1 MGFVAPYWL
10 ALVIPAL
17 FVIWR
22 FAHHR
27 LLSNVL
33 RSLIAILLIGSL
45 AQPYWKTADPGRHVM
60 LLVDRSLSMPA
71 DHETR
76 ALESIRLLEADR
88 QLGDA
93 LGILSF
99 GAQSHLERQP
109 SDQLR
114 FGGFDAAL
122 DAQASDLAGAIEM
135 ALDWIPEDRQGS
147 LLILSDGEATG
158 RDPLFEGQRA
168 ASRGVR
174 IDAIPS
180 TTARVHDTAV
190 ERFALPAT
198 VYVGEPFQ
206 FEAWISADQDEQR
219 SVQLKRDGRV
229 ISSATR
235 DLVRGANRLLFR
247 DLIPQGGVA
256 SYTLEALPL
265 PGAPNDAR
273 PQNDRGLGAVR
284 VAAPPRVLVLNEDG
298 ANDTLVSILQK
309 ANIPVDVRAP
319 EDLELTR
326 LNLTRYRAVI
336 LENVAAGRLGYTGMQ
351 ALEHFVMER
360 GGGLWMTGGMASF
373 GIGGFHLSPIDEV
386 LPVASD
392 MRSESRKIG
401 LALGLVL
408 DRSGSMGVE
417 VGPGMTKMDLANN
430 GAIAAIDMLTS
441 IDSVTVFA
449 VDTQAHEIVPRQPVD
464 NFKNVRGQ
472 IASIRSQG
480 GGIFTFNGL
489 LAAGQSLEQAQQINR
504 HIILFADAADAEQHE
519 GVKDLI
525 GNFQTLGITVSVIA
539 LGTAGDVHA
548 DFLMDVAMWG
558 GGEVYF
564 TTEPRELPRLFAQ
577 DTMNMARATFIEER
591 SAVAAAPG
599 LLSMSAFGLNA
610 ADSAGL
616 IEFPALDGY
625 NQVHPRPETSI
636 GATVLDE
643 TRTPLL
649 ASAQRGAGR
658 AVSYAGQIGGTYG
671 QDFVAW
677 PEAANLVVSITRYLL
692 GQDEPNAFYA
702 TSEVVGQD
710 ALVRLEVD
718 PREQPDTSKLD
729 AHITT
734 ADGVTHIVPLHS
746 VDAHRYEARLPLLG
760 PGVALGSVHLA
771 NGATLDLPPMALPYS
786 PEHNRRPDPEA
797 GRRTLETLARIS
809 GGSVL
814 ANLAL
819 AFDGPRVGDR
829 WRVLGAALF
838 WCALGL
844 LMIEIAVRR
853 LDLFTWK
860 PVRAPMERWIEPAV
874 QRFSKRK
881 PGSSPNHAPAH
892 PSVPA
897 SSTRPSPPTPVQT
910 TPPPALADKG
920 ASSMEDAL
928 ERARRRADRRLDR
941 DR

>member
-10 ALVIPAL
+10 ALSIPAL
-17 FVIWR
+17 FLIWR
-22 FAHHR
+22 FAHYR

-33 RSLIAILLIGSL
+33 RSMIALLFIGAL
-45 AQPYWKTADPGRHVM
+45 AQPYWKTTDPGRHVM
-60 LLVDRSLSMPA
+60 LVVDRSLSMPA
-71 DHETR
+71 DHEAR

-88 QLGDA
+88 QPGDA

-99 GAQSHLERQP
+99 GTQAHLERQP
-109 SDQLR
+109 SDRLR
-114 FGGFDAAL
+114 FGGFDAVL

-158 RDPLFEGQRA
+158 RDPIIEGQRA

-180 TTARVHDTAV
+180 ATTRVHDTAV
-190 ERFALPAT
+190 DRFALPAT

-206 FEAWISADQDEQR
+206 FEAWISTDQDEQR
-219 SVQLKRDGRV
+219 IVELKRDGQV
-229 ISSATR
+229 ISRATR
-235 DLVRGANRLLFR
+235 DLVRGANRMLFR

-256 SYTLEALPL
+256 SYTLEAAPL

-298 ANDTLVSILQK
+298 ATDTLVSILQK

-319 EDLELTR
+319 EDLEITR

-336 LENVAAGRLGYTGMQ
+336 LENVAASRVGYTGMQ
-351 ALEHFVMER
+351 ALQHFVVER
-360 GGGLWMTGGMASF
+360 GGGLWMTGGKASF
-373 GIGGFHLSPIDEV
+373 GIGGYHLSPIDEV

-408 DRSGSMGVE
+408 DRSGSMAVE
-417 VGPGMTKMDLANN
+417 VGPGMSKMDLANN

-449 VDTQAHEIVPRQPVD
+449 VDTQAHEIVPRQPVE
-464 NFKNVRGQ
+464 NFNNVRSQ
-472 IASIRSQG
+472 IAGIRSQG
-480 GGIFTFNGL
+480 GGIFTHDGL
-489 LAAGQSLEQAQQINR
+489 LAAGQSLEQANQINR

-519 GVKDLI
+519 GVQELI
-525 GNFQTLGITVSVIA
+525 GKFQTLGITVSVIA
-539 LGTAGDVHA
+539 LGTEDDMDAP
-548 DFLMDVAMWG
+548 FLKDVAAWG
-558 GGEVYF
+558 GGEAYF

-577 DTMNMARATFIEER
+577 DTMTMARTTFIEER
-591 SAVAAAPG
+591 RAVSAAPG
-599 LLSMSAFGLNA
+599 LLSMSAFGLKA
-610 ADSAGL
+610 TDSAGL
-616 IEFPALDGY
+616 IQFPALDGY

-643 TRTPLL
+643 TQTPLL

-671 QDFVAW
+671 QDFLAW
-677 PEAANLVVSITRYLL
+677 PEAANLVVSVTRYLL
-692 GQDEPNAFYA
+692 GQDEPNTFYA

-710 ALVRLEVD
+710 AMVRIEVD
-718 PREQPDTSKLD
+718 PREQPDTSRLD

-734 ADGVTHIVPLHS
+734 ADGVTHVVPLHS
-746 VDAHRYEARLPLLG
+746 VDANRYEARLPLLG
-760 PGVALGSVHLA
+760 AGVALGSIHLA
-771 NGATLDLPPMALPYS
+771 SGAALDLPPMALPYS
-786 PEHNRRPDPEA
+786 PEYNRRQDPEA
-797 GRRTLETLARIS
+797 GRGTLEGLARTT
-809 GGSVL
+809 GGSL
-814 ANLAL
+814 LSNLAL
-819 AFDGPRVGDR
+819 AFEGPRLGDR
-829 WRVLGAALF
+829 WRVMGAALF
-838 WCALGL
+838 WCALAL
-844 LMIEIAVRR
+844 LLIEIAVRR
-853 LDLFTWK
+853 LDLFAWSAART
-860 PVRAPMERWIEPAV
+860 PLHRWIEPAKLRLTRGKT
-874 QRFSKRK
+874 QAPK
-881 PGSSPNHAPAH
+881 PSASQSAMPPSSPPPPA
-892 PSVPA
+892 
-897 SSTRPSPPTPVQT
+897 TKT
-910 TPPPALADKG
+910 TPPPALTDKG

-928 ERARRRADRRLDR
+928 TRARKRAGRRLDR